1 MVRWHPLHELGLE
14 LAASS
19 PLALRVERSQPMDAA
34 IGGYTQEELLLELR
48 VERLNERG
56 QYREERH
63 TIRLAPD
70 KPGEYPAS
78 QATIQGQPAARLQI
92 DTLLLLDA

>member
-19 PLALRVERSQPMDAA
+19 PLA
-34 IGGYTQEELLLELR
+34 LR

>member
-92 DTLLLLDA
+92 DPLLLLDA